1 MPDLGRFL
9 PLSNRPGSDESA
21 VSRDRRNQIA
31 DVVAAAARIVA
42 AAPPEQAAA
51 LAGEFVSTARLREEV
66 SPDAAGLALLDA
78 RVREGRRRGIRT
90 LSRVVRA
97 YLLLTQSAGV
107 TAQLPPAV
115 TGAVALYAATT
126 APLPRRAVVAG
137 HRVRASDDGWEFGR
151 GTRLEGTGVQII
163 AFLLAVSEEPPRP
176 PAPSPE

>member
-1 MPDLGRFL
+1 
-9 PLSNRPGSDESA
+9 

-126 APLPRRAVVAG
+126 APLPRRVVVAG